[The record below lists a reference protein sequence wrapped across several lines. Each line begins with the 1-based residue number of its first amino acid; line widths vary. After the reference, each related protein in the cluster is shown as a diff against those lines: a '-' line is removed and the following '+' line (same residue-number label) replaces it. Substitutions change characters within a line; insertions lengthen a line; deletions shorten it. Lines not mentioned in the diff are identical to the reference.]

1 MEQRHRKMRKILILP
16 IRVYQYLL
24 SPWLGNSC
32 RFTPSC
38 SHYAIEAIEQHG
50 GLKGLWLSIK
60 RLACCHPWH
69 VGGYD
74 PVPEPKPLKLN
85 PGPSNLHG

>member
-60 RLACCHPWH
+60 RLACCQPWH
-69 VGGYD
+69 AGGYD
-74 PVPEPKPLKLN
+74 PVPESKPPKLN